1 MSGIGNMASMMAMS
15 WIRMEVADMFSSALL
30 LPIIE
35 ALVPKQGASLVMP
48 KGNLYMN
55 ILFEGLATHCMASK
69 RKCYIRKVPLVSH
82 GIELVGH
89 AMHIW
94 ASLHGFGNTLSGAGY
109 TSSFLIRGAGHKRGW
124 YNKYYPCNRGVKGDK
139 LSCDEYPFA
148 STLNGGH
155 ANYLNDSVS
164 LQLLPQHESDRQR
177 ELLGKFYSRA
187 NISVG
192 KPFISVANP
201 LVPSY
206 FIDKHGAKHPLF

>member
-1 MSGIGNMASMMAMS
+1 M
-15 WIRMEVADMFSSALL
+15 
-30 LPIIE
+30 
-35 ALVPKQGASLVMP
+35 
-48 KGNLYMN
+48 
-55 ILFEGLATHCMASK
+55 
-69 RKCYIRKVPLVSH
+69 
-82 GIELVGH
+82 
-89 AMHIW
+89 
-94 ASLHGFGNTLSGAGY
+94 
-109 TSSFLIRGAGHKRGW
+109 
-124 YNKYYPCNRGVKGDK
+124 KGDK

-155 ANYLNDSVS
+155 ASYLNDSVS
-164 LQLLPQHESDRQR
+164 LQLLPQHESDRQG